1 MADWQQSIEQV
12 LNKTDYS
19 PNTYSVTG
27 VCTDTTIYV
36 GDGSAWSL
44 GLPKLKIYDF
54 PYEKI
59 DGSVPRVSF
68 NEFE

>member
-27 VCTDTTIYV
+27 VCTETTIYV
-36 GDGSAWSL
+36 GDGSAWFP
-44 GLPKLKIYDF
+44 GLPKLKI
-54 PYEKI
+54 
-59 DGSVPRVSF
+59 
-68 NEFE
+68 